1 MRDKYHVL
9 IVKAEQSVAELW
21 EQALERAGYLV
32 SCVDRAGGALRRLE
46 SERIDA
52 LVIDGTLSDMTGET
66 LAQAVRQRWPEAGV
80 LLLRRAGLAS
90 AAHLEGDPQLQLLP
104 VAVTTRTLRKRL
116 DELLHHAGVLHDAPR
131 WSAVQRMQLARAAN
145 GAG

>member
-1 MRDKYHVL
+1 VRDKYHVL

-32 SCVDRAGGALRRLE
+32 SCADRAGGALRRLE

-52 LVIDGTLSDMTGET
+52 LIIDGTLSDMTGQT
-66 LAQAVRQRWPEAGV
+66 LAQAVRQRWPDIGV
-80 LLLRRAGLAS
+80 LLLQRAGLAG

-116 DELLHHAGVLHDAPR
+116 DELLHDAAALQDGVR

>member
-1 MRDKYHVL
+1 VRDKYHVL

-32 SCVDRAGGALRRLE
+32 SSVNRAAGALRRLE

-52 LVIDGTLSDMTGET
+52 LIIDGTLSDMAGET
-66 LAQAVRQRWPEAGV
+66 LAQAVRQRWPEAGI
-80 LLLRRAGLAS
+80 LLQQRAGLTD
-90 AAHLEGDPQLQLLP
+90 AANVKSDPQLQLLP

-116 DELLHHAGVLHDAPR
+116 DELLHDAAALQHGAR
-131 WSAVQRMQLARAAN
+131 WNAVQRMESARTAARV
-145 GAG
+145 G